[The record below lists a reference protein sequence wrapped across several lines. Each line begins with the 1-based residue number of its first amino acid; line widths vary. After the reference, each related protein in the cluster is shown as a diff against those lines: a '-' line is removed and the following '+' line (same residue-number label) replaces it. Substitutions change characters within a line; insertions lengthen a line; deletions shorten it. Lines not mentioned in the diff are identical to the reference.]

1 VVSSRLPND
10 SDITGWALAARQG
23 DRSAM
28 EQFVRATQRD
38 VWRFV
43 AHLSDVRSADD
54 LTQETYLRALGS
66 VHRFEGRSS
75 ARVWLLSIARRTV
88 ADHIRTA
95 QARPRLVDLP
105 DWQSTAEL
113 AHPVGT
119 PGFAEGVALSDLI
132 WSLPPD
138 QRDAFVL
145 TQTLGLS
152 YADTA
157 AICGCPIGTVR
168 SRVARA
174 RDELVTALRDLD
186 RPCRRELA

>member
-1 VVSSRLPND
+1 
-10 SDITGWALAARQG
+10 
-23 DRSAM
+23 M

-88 ADHIRTA
+88 ADHIRAIRT
-95 QARPRLVDLP
+95 RPRLVDLP
-105 DWQSTAEL
+105 DWQSAAEL
-113 AHPVGT
+113 AHPMGT
-119 PGFAEGVALSDLI
+119 PGFAKGVALSDLI

-157 AICGCPIGTVR
+157 EICGCPMAPSVPGF
-168 SRVARA
+168 ARA
-174 RDELVTALRDLD
+174 RDGWTTASRELD

>member
-43 AHLSDVRSADD
+43 AHLSDIKSADD

-88 ADHIRTA
+88 ADHIRAIRT
-95 QARPRLVDLP
+95 RPRLVDLP
-105 DWQSTAEL
+105 DWQSAAEL
-113 AHPVGT
+113 AHPVGAL
-119 PGFAEGVALSDLI
+119 GFAEGVALSDLI

-157 AICGCPIGTVR
+157 EICGCPIGTVR